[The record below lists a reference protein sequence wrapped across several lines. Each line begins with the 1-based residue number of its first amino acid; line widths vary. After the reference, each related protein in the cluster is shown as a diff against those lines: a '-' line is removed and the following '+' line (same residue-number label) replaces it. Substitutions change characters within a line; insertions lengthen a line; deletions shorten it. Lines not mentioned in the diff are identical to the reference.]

1 MLNTLTI
8 NFSDPNGV
16 YYPNQILSG
25 EKSKFSTKFHHKF
38 YKYFLV
44 FDVIGT
50 VDLKVVETIKKAR
63 GSFSKKFS
71 QFYNFSH
78 FPHTHALL
86 IFDYEM

>member
-8 NFSDPNGV
+8 NFGDPNGV

-25 EKSKFSTKFHHKF
+25 EKSKISTKFHHKF

-71 QFYNFSH
+71 KFYNFSY
-78 FPHTHALL
+78 PTHTR
-86 IFDYEM
+86 IIDI